1 MSSSMIACKGGHK
14 SGCVWQTGTMAYP
27 FNGPLER
34 QHTQFIVA
42 LVIDDVNVQVMEVE
56 DDCIVQRRRIYY
68 FISGLDLSNLI
79 HCTSSHMDTFTYIV
93 RSFLHHACN
102 GG

>member
-56 DDCIVQRRRIYY
+56 DDCIVQRRIATRIGDAVKGH
-68 FISGLDLSNLI
+68 SGKAPRNTVEVLLAQHGDLFSVDLLD
-79 HCTSSHMDTFTYIV
+79 
-93 RSFLHHACN
+93 R
-102 GG
+102 